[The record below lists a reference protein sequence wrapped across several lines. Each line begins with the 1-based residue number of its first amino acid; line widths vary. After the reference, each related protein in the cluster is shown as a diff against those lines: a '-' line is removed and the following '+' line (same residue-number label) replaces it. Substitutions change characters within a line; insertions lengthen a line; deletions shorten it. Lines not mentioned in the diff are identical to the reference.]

1 MKTNIICFFRR
12 WQILIKLW
20 RIKMA
25 LAEVLQR
32 QELTLNKVKAV
43 DAIVEALFQQIK
55 DLTGDGVTEAAAA
68 LLLAKQDEIDAALGK
83 VETDDDETPPT
94 T

>member
-1 MKTNIICFFRR
+1 
-12 WQILIKLW
+12 
-20 RIKMA
+20 MA
-25 LAEVLQR
+25 LADVLQR
-32 QELTLNKVKAV
+32 QELTLQKVKAV

-83 VETDDDETPPT
+83 VETDDEPETPPT

>member
-1 MKTNIICFFRR
+1 
-12 WQILIKLW
+12 
-20 RIKMA
+20 MA